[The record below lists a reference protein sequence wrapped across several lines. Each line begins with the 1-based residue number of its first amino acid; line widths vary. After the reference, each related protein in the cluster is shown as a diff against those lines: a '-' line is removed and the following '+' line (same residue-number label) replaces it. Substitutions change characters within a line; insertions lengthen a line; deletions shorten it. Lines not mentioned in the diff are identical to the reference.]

1 MRRSRNV
8 VGVLATVGMAGL
20 MAVSACK
27 SSDQSQAPGETRP
40 GLSQP
45 APQGNPQGSMPAA
58 PERSTGD
65 TGAPKGGGY

>member
-1 MRRSRNV
+1 MRRSSNL
-8 VGVLATVGMAGL
+8 VGVLATVGLAGV

-27 SSDQSQAPGETRP
+27 SSDQSPQAPGERTP

-45 APQGNPQGSMPAA
+45 APQGNMPAT

-65 TGAPKGGGY
+65 TGAPKSGY

>member
-1 MRRSRNV
+1 MRRTRNLV
-8 VGVLATVGMAGL
+8 SVSATVGLAGL

-27 SSDQSQAPGETRP
+27 SSDQSQQAPVETRS

-45 APQGNPQGSMPAA
+45 TPQGNMPAS

-65 TGAPKGGGY
+65 TGAPKGGY

>member
-8 VGVLATVGMAGL
+8 VGVLAIVGMAGL

-27 SSDQSQAPGETRP
+27 SSDQSQAPGESRP

-45 APQGNPQGSMPAA
+45 APQGNMPAA
-58 PERSTGD
+58 PERNTGE
-65 TGAPKGGGY
+65 TGGPKGGY

>member
-1 MRRSRNV
+1 MRHSRNL
-8 VGVLATVGMAGL
+8 VGALAAVGMVGL

-27 SSDQSQAPGETRP
+27 SSDESQQAPGESRP

-45 APQGNPQGSMPAA
+45 APQGNMPPA

-65 TGAPKGGGY
+65 TGGSKGGY

>member
-1 MRRSRNV
+1 MRRSRNL
-8 VGVLATVGMAGL
+8 VGVLATVGLAGV

-27 SSDQSQAPGETRP
+27 SSDQSPQAPGERTP

-45 APQGNPQGSMPAA
+45 APQGNMPAS

-65 TGAPKGGGY
+65 TGAPKSGY

>member
-1 MRRSRNV
+1 MRRSRNL
-8 VGVLATVGMAGL
+8 VGVWATVGLAAL

-27 SSDQSQAPGETRP
+27 SSDQSPQAPGERTP

-45 APQGNPQGSMPAA
+45 APQGNVQAS

-65 TGAPKGGGY
+65 TGAPKSGY